1 MKFAKS
7 GSIINAIILD
17 LPWVSILGD
26 GYKQFRKLLRGFSQ
40 EGVFETLDYH
50 STLEIMDPSGKK
62 ARFSKINK
70 VRYLQDDVIAY
81 QDHAW
86 GDGKILLNYQCS
98 PGKAVDQYRAGFKT
112 FILIS
117 LRQIK
122 NKGDVDKFNI
132 EWDIQDGF
140 LKSDGWWG
148 TDITSRT
155 KKISTEVIFPH
166 KRKPYHVIVQET
178 NRRKVQYLSKDSFQ
192 HLSDGRVKVGFK
204 IKKPRLY
211 EHYLLKW
218 RW

>member
-1 MKFAKS
+1 
-7 GSIINAIILD
+7 
-17 LPWVSILGD
+17 
-26 GYKQFRKLLRGFSQ
+26 
-40 EGVFETLDYH
+40 
-50 STLEIMDPSGKK
+50 MDASGKK
-62 ARFSKINK
+62 AHFSKIK
-70 VRYLQDDVIAY
+70 KIRYLQDEVIAY

-112 FILIS
+112 FVLIS

-148 TDITSRT
+148 TDVTFRT
-155 KKISTEVIFPH
+155 KQISAEVIFPQ
-166 KRKPYHVIVQET
+166 KRKPYHVVVEET

-192 HLSDGRVKVGFK
+192 HLPDGRIKVGFK
-204 IKKPRLY
+204 INKPRLY